1 VHRFQHSQ
9 RQPQHA
15 KCNRTLPGHTTTV
28 PVSPRL
34 GPSETDRNSDDA
46 PRLGALPLHR
56 QAERPPQTNLLN
68 FDPNTGRDC
77 SPDHQTRVPL
87 PGHRSTHTPFP
98 TEVESGKDH
107 SRSSTTQCVAA
118 KLLNLDPA
126 GRMFFFAGPQFHRTL
141 GHPSQIRPTRAAIG
155 SRRDPLLGQGALP
168 TQPQNMHNEAS
179 TETAKQAQQ
188 PRRSTCTSSTARADP
203 HIATNPLPNELEV
216 SHRSLT
222 TAMVDPPRRGQREQS
237 GQAMLLVASR
247 CSWQANLNRT
257 PLGLLF
263 HPRRQRPSQAVS
275 LLPLLSRRRNPFA
288 GRAFLNT
295 RLFLTQHRN
304 RRFAT
309 AARSQHK
316 VSAQSEPTSLAVLN
330 LS

>member
-1 VHRFQHSQ
+1 MHTGSENCPEGRIISPIAETCLRHQPRNAAHAHQYNALGTQRHHCMHRFQHSQ

-34 GPSETDRNSDDA
+34 GPSKTDRNSDDA

-126 GRMFFFAGPQFHRTL
+126 GRMFFSQARSFTGP
-141 GHPSQIRPTRAAIG
+141 SAI
-155 SRRDPLLGQGALP
+155 
-168 TQPQNMHNEAS
+168 
-179 TETAKQAQQ
+179 
-188 PRRSTCTSSTARADP
+188 PRRSDRPEPQLAREETRFLAKGPCPPSRKTCTTRHPPKRPSKLSNLGGARAQVP
-203 HIATNPLPNELEV
+203 QH
-216 SHRSLT
+216 
-222 TAMVDPPRRGQREQS
+222 EQ
-237 GQAMLLVASR
+237 
-247 CSWQANLNRT
+247 T
-257 PLGLLF
+257 P
-263 HPRRQRPSQAVS
+263 
-275 LLPLLSRRRNPFA
+275 
-288 GRAFLNT
+288 T
-295 RLFLTQHRN
+295 
-304 RRFAT
+304 
-309 AARSQHK
+309 
-316 VSAQSEPTSLAVLN
+316 
-330 LS
+330 